1 MSPPRRE
8 LTPAERLDWLR
19 LIRSENVGPVTVRHL
34 LRRFGSA
41 AAALAALPD
50 LARRGGRAQPLKVHP
65 RAAAERELAE
75 LERLGGRLIALT
87 EPDYPQ
93 PLAALDDGP
102 PVIAVLGQV
111 QLLSRPA
118 VAIVGA
124 RNASANGRLIAGRI
138 ARDIGVAGYV
148 VVSGLA
154 RGIDAAAH
162 EAALDTGTVA
172 VVAGGIDVIYPS
184 ENETLYR
191 AIAARGAVLAELPPG
206 TVPQARHFPRRNR
219 LISGLSHGVVVVEA
233 ALRSGSLITA
243 RFALEQG
250 REVFAVPGSPLDP
263 RSAGANGLIREGAT
277 LVESAADVLSGLSAL
292 RPPLSGGEELKFAA
306 TPASDAAEQ
315 DVVAVRPL
323 LLELL
328 SPEPVAVDELLR
340 ACPFSPAA
348 VQTAL
353 LELELA
359 GRVARHPGNRVS
371 LLAAGMPVASS
382 RPHIGSADGKS

>member
-1 MSPPRRE
+1 MSLPRRE
-8 LTPAERLDWLR
+8 LSPAERFDWLR
-19 LIRSENVGPVTVRHL
+19 LIRSENVGPVTFRHL

-50 LARRGGRAQPLKVHP
+50 LAKRGGRAQPLKVHP
-65 RAAAERELAE
+65 RAAAEREIAE
-75 LERLGGRLIALT
+75 LERLGGRMIGFL
-87 EPDYPQ
+87 EPDFPA
-93 PLAALDDGP
+93 PLAAIDDSP
-102 PVIAVLGQV
+102 PILTLLGQGQV
-111 QLLSRPA
+111 LRRPT

-124 RNASANGRLIAGRI
+124 RNASANGRLIAATL
-138 ARDIGVAGYV
+138 AREIGAAGYSIA
-148 VVSGLA
+148 SGLA
-154 RGIDAAAH
+154 RGIDSAAH
-162 EAALDTGTVA
+162 DAALETGTIA
-172 VVAGGIDVIYPS
+172 VVAGGIDVIYPP
-184 ENETLYR
+184 ENEGLYR
-191 AIAARGAVLAELPPG
+191 SIAERGAVIAEMAVG

-219 LISGLSHGVVVVEA
+219 LISGLSLGVIVVEA

-263 RSAGANGLIREGAT
+263 RSAGANGLIREGAM
-277 LVESAADVLSGLSAL
+277 LVESAADVLAALSAQK
-292 RPPLSGGEELKFAA
+292 PPLSARDELKFTAA
-306 TPASDAAEQ
+306 PAADPGEREVAA
-315 DVVAVRPL
+315 ARPA

-359 GRVARHPGNRVS
+359 GRLARHPGNRVS
-371 LLAAGMPVASS
+371 LLAEGMPAL
-382 RPHIGSADGKS
+382 A

>member
-1 MSPPRRE
+1 MSLPRRE
-8 LTPAERLDWLR
+8 LSPAERFDWLR
-19 LIRSENVGPVTVRHL
+19 LIRSENVGPVTFRHL

-50 LARRGGRAQPLKVHP
+50 LAKRGGRAQPLKVHP
-65 RAAAERELAE
+65 RAAAEREIAE
-75 LERLGGRLIALT
+75 LERLGGRMIGFL
-87 EPDYPQ
+87 EPDFPD
-93 PLAALDDGP
+93 PLAAIDDSP
-102 PVIAVLGQV
+102 PILTLLGQGQV
-111 QLLSRPA
+111 LRRPT

-124 RNASANGRLIAGRI
+124 RNASANGRLIAATL
-138 ARDIGVAGYV
+138 AREIGAAGYSIA
-148 VVSGLA
+148 SGLA
-154 RGIDAAAH
+154 RGIDSAAH
-162 EAALDTGTVA
+162 DAALETGTIA
-172 VVAGGIDVIYPS
+172 VVAGGIDVIYPP
-184 ENETLYR
+184 ENEGLYR
-191 AIAARGAVLAELPPG
+191 SIAERGAVIAEMAVG

-219 LISGLSHGVVVVEA
+219 LISGLSLGVIVVEA

-263 RSAGANGLIREGAT
+263 RSAGANGLIREGAM
-277 LVESAADVLSGLSAL
+277 LVESAADVLAALSAQK
-292 RPPLSGGEELKFAA
+292 PPLSARDELKFTAA
-306 TPASDAAEQ
+306 PAADPGEREVAA
-315 DVVAVRPL
+315 ARPA

-359 GRVARHPGNRVS
+359 GRLARHPGNRVS
-371 LLAAGMPVASS
+371 LLAEGMPAL
-382 RPHIGSADGKS
+382 A

>member
-1 MSPPRRE
+1 MSPSRRE
-8 LTPAERLDWLR
+8 LTSADRLDWLR
-19 LIRSENVGPVTVRHL
+19 LIRSENVGPVTFRHL
-34 LRRFGSA
+34 IRRFGSA

-50 LARRGGRAQPLKVHP
+50 LAKRGGRAQPLKVHP

-75 LERLGGRLIALT
+75 LARLNGRLVAFT
-87 EPDYPQ
+87 EPEFPA
-93 PLAALDDGP
+93 PLAAIDDSP
-102 PVIAVLGQV
+102 PLLAVLGQS
-111 QLLSRPA
+111 QILMRPT

-124 RNASANGRLIAGRI
+124 RNASANGKLIAGTL
-138 ARDIGVAGYV
+138 AREIGAAGYAIA
-148 VVSGLA
+148 SGLA
-154 RGIDAAAH
+154 RGIDSAAH
-162 EAALDTGTVA
+162 EAALDSGTIA
-172 VVAGGIDVIYPS
+172 VVAGGIDVIYPP
-184 ENETLYR
+184 ENEALYR
-191 AIAARGAVLAELPPG
+191 SIATRGAVIAEMPLG

-219 LISGLSHGVVVVEA
+219 LISGISLGVVVVEA

-263 RSAGANGLIREGAT
+263 RSAGANGLIRDGAT
-277 LVESAADVLSGLSAL
+277 LVQSAADVIAAL
-292 RPPLSGGEELKFAA
+292 AAQKPPLSAGGEPGFAA
-306 TPASDAAEQ
+306 AQGADPAEREVADA
-315 DVVAVRPL
+315 RPL

-359 GRVARHPGNRVS
+359 GRLARHPGNRVS
-371 LLAAGMPVASS
+371 LLAQGMPAVS
-382 RPHIGSADGKS
+382 

>member
-1 MSPPRRE
+1 MSLPRRD
-8 LTPAERLDWLR
+8 LTPSQRLDWLR
-19 LIRSENVGPVTVRHL
+19 LIRSENVGPVTFRHL

-41 AAALAALPD
+41 GAALAALPD

-75 LERLGGRLIALT
+75 LERLSGRLIGFT
-87 EPDYPQ
+87 EPDFPA
-93 PLAALDDGP
+93 PLAAVDDSP
-102 PVIAVLGQV
+102 PLLAMLGQRQV
-111 QLLSRPA
+111 LTRPT

-124 RNASANGRLIAGRI
+124 RNASANGRLIAGTL
-138 ARDIGVAGYV
+138 AREIGAAGYAIA
-148 VVSGLA
+148 SGLA
-154 RGIDAAAH
+154 RGIDSAAH

-172 VVAGGIDVIYPS
+172 VVAGGIDVIYPP
-184 ENETLYR
+184 ENEALYR
-191 AIAARGAVLAELPPG
+191 SIATRGAVVAEMPIG

-219 LISGLSHGVVVVEA
+219 LISGLSLGVVVVEA

-263 RSAGANGLIREGAT
+263 RSAGANGLIREGAL
-277 LVESAADVLSGLSAL
+277 LVESAADVIAALSAQK
-292 RPPLSGGEELKFAA
+292 PPLSTREELKF
-306 TPASDAAEQ
+306 TPAPAADPAER
-315 DVVAVRPL
+315 VVAAARPV

-359 GRVARHPGNRVS
+359 GRLARHPGNRVS
-371 LLAAGMPVASS
+371 LLAEGMPAL
-382 RPHIGSADGKS
+382 A

>member
-8 LTPAERLDWLR
+8 LTSTERLDWLR
-19 LIRSENVGPVTVRHL
+19 LIRSENVGPVTFRHL

-50 LARRGGRAQPLKVHP
+50 LAKRGGRTQPLKVHP
-65 RAAAERELAE
+65 RAAAEREMAE
-75 LERLGGRLIALT
+75 LARLNGRLIAFT
-87 EPDYPQ
+87 EPGFP
-93 PLAALDDGP
+93 PALAAIDDSP
-102 PVIAVLGQV
+102 PLLAVLGQD
-111 QLLSRPA
+111 QLLIRPT

-124 RNASANGRLIAGRI
+124 RNASANGRLIAGTL
-138 ARDIGVAGYV
+138 AREIGAAGYAV
-148 VVSGLA
+148 ASGLA
-154 RGIDAAAH
+154 RGIDSAAH
-162 EAALDTGTVA
+162 EAALESGTIA
-172 VVAGGIDVIYPS
+172 VVAGGIDVIYPP

-191 AIAARGAVLAELPPG
+191 SISTRGSVIAEMPVG

-219 LISGLSHGVVVVEA
+219 LISGISLGVVVVEA

-263 RSAGANGLIREGAT
+263 RSAGANGLIRDGAI
-277 LVESAADVLSGLSAL
+277 LVQGAADVIAAL
-292 RPPLSGGEELKFAA
+292 ASQKPPLSTGEGPGFAA
-306 TPASDAAEQ
+306 APAADAAERE
-315 DVVAVRPL
+315 VAGARPL

-348 VQTAL
+348 VHTAL

-359 GRVARHPGNRVS
+359 GRLARHPGNRVS
-371 LLAAGMPVASS
+371 LLAQGMPAAS
-382 RPHIGSADGKS
+382 

>member
-1 MSPPRRE
+1 MSLPRRE
-8 LTPAERLDWLR
+8 LSATERLDWLR
-19 LIRSENVGPVTVRHL
+19 LIRSENVGPVTFRHL

-50 LARRGGRAQPLKVHP
+50 LAKRGGRAQPLKVHP
-65 RAAAERELAE
+65 RAAAEREIAE
-75 LERLGGRLIALT
+75 LERLGGRMIGFI
-87 EPDYPQ
+87 EPDFPA
-93 PLAALDDGP
+93 PLAAIDDSP
-102 PVIAVLGQV
+102 PLLTVLGQAQV
-111 QLLSRPA
+111 LTRPT

-124 RNASANGRLIAGRI
+124 RNASANGRLLAGRI
-138 ARDIGVAGYV
+138 AREIGAAGYSIA
-148 VVSGLA
+148 SGLA
-154 RGIDAAAH
+154 RGIDSAAH
-162 EAALDTGTVA
+162 EAALETGTVA
-172 VVAGGIDVIYPS
+172 VVAGGIDVIYPP
-184 ENETLYR
+184 ENEALYR
-191 AIAARGAVLAELPPG
+191 AIAERGAVVAEMAVG

-219 LISGLSHGVVVVEA
+219 LISGLSLGVVVVEA

-263 RSAGANGLIREGAT
+263 RSAGANGLIRDGAL
-277 LVESAADVLSGLSAL
+277 LVESAADVIAALSAQK
-292 RPPLSGGEELKFAA
+292 PPLSARDELKFSAA
-306 TPASDAAEQ
+306 PAADPGEREVAA
-315 DVVAVRPL
+315 ARPV

-359 GRVARHPGNRVS
+359 GRLARHPGNRVS
-371 LLAAGMPVASS
+371 LLAEGMPAL
-382 RPHIGSADGKS
+382 A

>member
-8 LTPAERLDWLR
+8 LNSAERLDWLR
-19 LIRSENVGPVTVRHL
+19 LIRTENVGPVTFRHL

-65 RAAAERELAE
+65 KAAAEREMAE
-75 LERLGGRLIALT
+75 LERFGGRLIGFT
-87 EPDYPQ
+87 EPDFPA
-93 PLAALDDGP
+93 PLAAIDDSP
-102 PVIAVLGQV
+102 P
-111 QLLSRPA
+111 LLSFKGQAALLARPTL
-118 VAIVGA
+118 AIVGA
-124 RNASANGRLIAGRI
+124 RNASANGRLIAGRL
-138 ARDIGVAGYV
+138 AREIGAAGYAIA
-148 VVSGLA
+148 SGLA

-162 EAALDTGTVA
+162 EAALETGTVA
-172 VVAGGIDVIYPS
+172 VVAGGLDVIYPP
-184 ENETLYR
+184 ENEALYH
-191 AIAARGAVLAELPPG
+191 AIAERGALIAEMPVG

-219 LISGLSHGVVVVEA
+219 LISGLSLGVVIVEA

-263 RSAGANGLIREGAT
+263 RSAGANGLIREGAL
-277 LVESAADVLSGLSAL
+277 LVESAADVIAALSAQK
-292 RPPLSGGEELKFAA
+292 PPLSARDEPRFAA
-306 TPASDAAEQ
+306 APAGDPGEQEVAA
-315 DVVAVRPL
+315 ARPV

-359 GRVARHPGNRVS
+359 GRLARHPGNRVS
-371 LLAAGMPVASS
+371 LLAQGVPAPA
-382 RPHIGSADGKS
+382 

>member
-1 MSPPRRE
+1 MSPPRRK
-8 LTPAERLDWLR
+8 LTSAERLDWLR
-19 LIRSENVGPVTVRHL
+19 LIRSENVGPVTFRHL

-50 LARRGGRAQPLKVHP
+50 LAKRGGRTQPLKVHP

-75 LERLGGRLIALT
+75 LARLNGRLIAFT
-87 EPDYPQ
+87 EPGFP
-93 PLAALDDGP
+93 PALAAIDDSP
-102 PVIAVLGQV
+102 PLLAVLGQD
-111 QLLSRPA
+111 QLLMRPT

-124 RNASANGRLIAGRI
+124 RNASANGRLIAGTL
-138 ARDIGVAGYV
+138 AREIGAAGYAV
-148 VVSGLA
+148 ASGLA
-154 RGIDAAAH
+154 RGIDSAAH
-162 EAALDTGTVA
+162 EAALESGTIA
-172 VVAGGIDVIYPS
+172 VVAGGIDVIYPP

-191 AIAARGAVLAELPPG
+191 SISTRGSVIAEMPVG

-219 LISGLSHGVVVVEA
+219 LISGISLGVVVVEA

-263 RSAGANGLIREGAT
+263 RSAGANGLIREGAI
-277 LVESAADVLSGLSAL
+277 LVQGAADVIAAL
-292 RPPLSGGEELKFAA
+292 AAQKPPLSTGEEPGFAA
-306 TPASDAAEQ
+306 APAADAAERE
-315 DVVAVRPL
+315 VAGARPL

-348 VQTAL
+348 VHTAL

-359 GRVARHPGNRVS
+359 GRLARHPGNRVS
-371 LLAAGMPVASS
+371 LLAQGMPAAS
-382 RPHIGSADGKS
+382 